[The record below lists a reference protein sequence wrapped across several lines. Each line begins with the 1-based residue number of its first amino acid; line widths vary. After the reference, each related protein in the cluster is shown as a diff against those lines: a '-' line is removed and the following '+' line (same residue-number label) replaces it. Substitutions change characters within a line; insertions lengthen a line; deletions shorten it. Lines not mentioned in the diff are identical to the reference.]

1 MATTTDRIEK
11 EVMLKAPLARVWR
24 AVGEAKAFGEWF
36 GMKLDG
42 PFVPGKRMKAEIA
55 PTVADA
61 GIAKMQEKYAGIAFE
76 IVVERVEPPH
86 LLSFRWHPFGID
98 KATDPGEPMTL
109 VELRLEAVGDD
120 TRLTVT
126 ESGFDRIPIERRA
139 RAFEANE
146 GGWTMQCKLVASY
159 LAMGRP

>member
-1 MATTTDRIEK
+1 MTMTTDRIEK
-11 EVMLKAPLARVWR
+11 QVMLEAPLARVWSAIGDAR
-24 AVGEAKAFGEWF
+24 AFGEWF

-42 PFVPGKRMKAEIA
+42 PFVPGKRMKAQIV

-61 GIAKMQEKYAGIAFE
+61 EVAKKQEKYAGIAFE
-76 IVVERVEPPH
+76 IVVERVDPPH

-98 KATDPGEPMTL
+98 KSTDAEEPMTL
-109 VELRLEAVGDD
+109 VELRLESVGDA

-139 RAFEANE
+139 KAYEANE
-146 GGWTMQCKLVASY
+146 GGWTMQCRLIASY